1 MERLDTSH
9 LNKVAFKAI
18 NQNGFGDDIDRYIY
32 SQSGEGLGSFFGK
45 MVKTAIPLFTKAIKG
60 TAKAVAPH
68 LTKAAV
74 TAGSKILEDGL
85 ENISTKGVAK
95 HLKDSAITAGSDIAQ
110 HSINTFG
117 NKRKGKGIVKVNHKR
132 HKKGL

>member
-1 MERLDTSH
+1 MERFDTSH
-9 LNKVAFKAI
+9 LNKVAFKVI

-68 LTKAAV
+68 LT
-74 TAGSKILEDGL
+74 
-85 ENISTKGVAK
+85 
-95 HLKDSAITAGSDIAQ
+95 
-110 HSINTFG
+110 
-117 NKRKGKGIVKVNHKR
+117 
-132 HKKGL
+132 